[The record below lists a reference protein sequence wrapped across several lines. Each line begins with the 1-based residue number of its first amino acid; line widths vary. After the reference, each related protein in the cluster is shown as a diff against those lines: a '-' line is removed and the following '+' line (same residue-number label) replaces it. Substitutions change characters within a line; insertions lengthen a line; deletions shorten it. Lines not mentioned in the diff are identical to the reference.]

1 MKTNV
6 NSIPKGY
13 HSLTP
18 YITVKDAK
26 KAIEF
31 YQKAFGAKEIERMPM
46 PDGSIGHA
54 VLEIGDSRI
63 MLADENL
70 EWGNKGPQTLGGT
83 PVGLCLYVDDVDTVF
98 NNALTAGATV
108 VGDMVVKDQF
118 YGDRSGT
125 VADPFG
131 CTWMIGTHKRDVSQ
145 DEMQK
150 LMNQMYESQR
160 TAQHN

>member
-18 YITVKDAK
+18 YITVKDAQ

-98 NNALTAGATV
+98 NNALNAGATV

-125 VADPFG
+125 LTDPFG
-131 CTWMIGTHKRDVSQ
+131 HQWSILTHIEDVPMA
-145 DEMQK
+145 EMQRR
-150 LMNQMYESQR
+150 LNEMFSMSHQQS
-160 TAQHN
+160 